1 MPMKARMG
9 LKEVGLSIWIQMLS
23 PCRPERL
30 SSQLVTVVPTLLP
43 IMMPMA

>member
-1 MPMKARMG
+1 MKARMG

-30 SSQLVTVVPTLLP
+30 SMFF
-43 IMMPMA
+43 IFANKY